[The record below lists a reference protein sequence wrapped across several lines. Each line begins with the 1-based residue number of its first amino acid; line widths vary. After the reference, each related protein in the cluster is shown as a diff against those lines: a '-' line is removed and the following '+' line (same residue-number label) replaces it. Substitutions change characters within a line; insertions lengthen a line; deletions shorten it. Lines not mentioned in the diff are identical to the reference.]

1 MWLVPHRLNPDNA
14 SVIDEHGG
22 TTRPEIFTIEGM
34 VCTDR
39 EHTAWLLNHPAP
51 STRFPCEEPA

>member
-14 SVIDEHGG
+14 TVLEKHGG
-22 TTRPEIFTIEGM
+22 ATGPEIFTIEGL

-39 EHTAWLLNHPAP
+39 EHTAWLPNRPAP
-51 STRFPCEEPA
+51 VNALPM

>member
-22 TTRPEIFTIEGM
+22 TTGPEIFTIEGSG
-34 VCTDR
+34 CPDR
-39 EHTAWLLNHPAP
+39 EHTAWLPNPPAP
-51 STRFPCEEPA
+51 VNGVPCEEPA